1 MSSYHINILN
11 KLCIA
16 AKKSLIN
23 QQLAAVILKGPK
35 IVSKLLCNTYRN
47 TCRGYKCG
55 SLHAEANAIINYYNK
70 SLSFDK
76 NKGWCLLSEEGN
88 KKSKLNILVVRINK
102 MGDTCN
108 ARPCYNCL
116 NLMKIVG
123 IRKVY
128 YSVSST
134 QIICEK
140 VKDMVSIDS
149 SSVTQY
155 IDILYNNT
163 QTNTST
169 TYFENLLIKYFPSK
183 IKKKNLEIFIQYNF
197 SNVLPDHK
205 IIIIKNN
212 IQFIN
217 SSKILILKSLII

>member
-1 MSSYHINILN
+1 MPPYNINIIN
-11 KLCIA
+11 KLCSE

-23 QQLAAVILKGPK
+23 QQLAAVILKGTK
-35 IVSKLLCNTYRN
+35 TVSKPLCNTYRN

-70 SLSFDK
+70 TLSYDK
-76 NKGWCLLSEEGN
+76 NKGWLLSNELC
-88 KKSKLNILVVRINK
+88 KKTKLNILVIRINK
-102 MGDTCN
+102 MGETCN

-116 NLMKIVG
+116 NLMKKVG

-140 VKDMVSIDS
+140 VKDMVSIES

-155 IDILYNNT
+155 LDILYSNMPNKT
-163 QTNTST
+163 ITK
-169 TYFENLLIKYFPSK
+169 YFENLLIKYFPSK

-205 IIIIKNN
+205 IIIINNN
-212 IQFIN
+212 IQFID
-217 SSKILILKSLII
+217 SSKILIFKSLII